1 MLGNHAD
8 HFMLAQMNERV
19 SAMTPNAGGRSLS
32 VPDRERAGSAH
43 VTVRGGFAMPGPQ
56 RTVGPDYS
64 PGRGSP
70 LPGMGGVFGAP
81 GGFIPLA
88 GPDGFIPLGDEAAP
102 QGVQVNLTTPVLI
115 GWGLIAAGLVYFLG
129 KRSGE
134 EHHAAP
140 APKA

>member
-56 RTVGPDYS
+56 RTVDSDYS
-64 PGRGSP
+64 PGRGAI
-70 LPGMGGVFGAP
+70 PGMGGVLGAP
-81 GGFIPLA
+81 GSFLPLA
-88 GPDGFIPLGDEAAP
+88 GPDGFLPLGDDAAP

-134 EHHAAP
+134 AQAP
-140 APKA
+140 AKVAP